1 MRLFKNPLTL
11 AHYLVSLYL
20 KPGDTAVD
28 ATVGNGHDTLFLAQ
42 QVGTEGTVYAFDT
55 QPLAVYRATER
66 LKEHGVAARVYF
78 INDGHERMQHY
89 VPPPVQAV
97 MFNLGYLPGAGRR
110 FATRPETTVPALD
123 QAVRLLDKRGI
134 ITIVIYTGHPGAQEE
149 QETVENWAALLP
161 QTEWDVVRF
170 TFPNR
175 RNNPPYLL
183 AVLPVTAEQLLSEAG
198 KIEEKPSGCNET
210 ATGLEREIAV
220 VSSELSAS
228 GESSA
233 HQEGEDSQCC

>member
-28 ATVGNGHDTLFLAQ
+28 ATAGNGHDTLFLAQ
-42 QVGTEGTVYAFDT
+42 QVGAEGTVYAFDT

-66 LKEHGVAARVYF
+66 LKERGAGARVYF

-110 FATRPETTVPALD
+110 FATRPETTVPGLEQAL
-123 QAVRLLDKRGI
+123 RLLDKRGI

-149 QETVENWAALLP
+149 QEAVENWAASLS

-183 AVLPVTAEQLLSEAG
+183 AVLPVAGEQPHS
-198 KIEEKPSGCNET
+198 
-210 ATGLEREIAV
+210 
-220 VSSELSAS
+220 
-228 GESSA
+228 ESSV
-233 HQEGEDSQCC
+233 HQEGESSQCC